1 MIKIEKVM
9 MNVYLNFMIQS
20 EQSFLI
26 NESILFDVRLSPID
40 RIVYFMLS
48 SLVDEEGTCSPTYQT
63 IKSYLG
69 ISKAS
74 VSRSIKH
81 LKKLKLLDV
90 YRKYDRNIYHF
101 H

>member
-1 MIKIEKVM
+1 MF
-9 MNVYLNFMIQS
+9 NVTISSAFTNVL
-20 EQSFLI
+20 EVAV
-26 NESILFDVRLSPID
+26 LFDVRLTPID

-74 VSRSIKH
+74 INRSIKH